1 MFTGIV
7 EEIGTVLKYDELDTS
22 ESGGNGVSMV
32 IQASKAVEDCHIG
45 DSICVNGTC
54 LTVTEFD
61 KTSFKVGIAPE
72 TLDKTCL
79 GLLRSGSKV
88 NLERAMA
95 VGSRFGGHYV
105 QGHVDTTAT
114 IIKIQ
119 PDENSIWYTF
129 KVKDEQ
135 LMQYIVRKGF
145 IAIDGTSL
153 TVCDVTYNTSQQDKD
168 KEDDKEEIS
177 NTFSVMLIAHTQQ
190 NTIMSSKSVGDKV
203 NIEVDMLGKYVASV
217 VHSALDAPNSKLH
230 EKIVDI
236 VKQVSK

>member
-1 MFTGIV
+1 
-7 EEIGTVLKYDELDTS
+7 
-22 ESGGNGVSMV
+22 
-32 IQASKAVEDCHIG
+32 
-45 DSICVNGTC
+45 
-54 LTVTEFD
+54 
-61 KTSFKVGIAPE
+61 
-72 TLDKTCL
+72 
-79 GLLRSGSKV
+79 
-88 NLERAMA
+88 MA

-168 KEDDKEEIS
+168 KENDKEEIS